1 MNDPK
6 RLLMPLIFAA
16 LLIIGMFIGAKLT
29 PVNRMFSG
37 TMSASIYNYNKLQ
50 DILYLIERDYVDE
63 VDQDH
68 LVDLAIEGMLKQLDP
83 HSVYI
88 SAGQLTAVN
97 EEISGNFEGIGVQ
110 FSILNDTVVVINV
123 IRGGPAEKAGLL
135 GGDRITEVD
144 GEVIAGRG
152 ISNDEVM
159 KLLKG
164 KKGSVVKVGVM
175 RQGRRDVM
183 LFDITRDV
191 IATRSIDA
199 AYMINGRTA
208 YVRMNTF
215 AEKTYTEFMH
225 HMHHLEQSGMKNLIL
240 DLRGNGGGLLDQAVR
255 ISNEFLGRR
264 ELIVYTMGKSGKRRM
279 HYANGKGRF
288 QNTGLAVLIDDFSA
302 SASEIVAGAIQD
314 NDRGHIIG
322 RRSFGKGL
330 VQQQVMLIDGSAIRI
345 TTERYYT
352 PVGRSIQKPYAGGQ
366 DDYYN
371 ELLDRYTHG
380 GMQAPDTATPPD
392 SLKFETI
399 KEKRTVYGG
408 GGIMP
413 DHFIPIHP
421 KHENELFRN
430 LSRTGVIFE
439 FSADFADRY
448 RSEITTRY
456 DSARYVSSFVM
467 SSADMNAFWDYV
479 ADKGIMTTA
488 QERSETGTSI
498 SRLVKA
504 FVARDLYG
512 IATYYSISNQR
523 DEAVKKALKV
533 L

>member
-16 LLIIGMFIGAKLT
+16 LLITGMFIGAKLT
-29 PVNRMFSG
+29 PVHRMFSG

-63 VDQDH
+63 VDQGQ
-68 LVDLAIEGMLKQLDP
+68 LVELAIEGMLKQLDP

-88 SAGQLTAVN
+88 SAAHLAAVN

-110 FSILNDTVVVINV
+110 FSIRNDTVVVINV

-135 GGDRITEVD
+135 GGDRITVVD
-144 GEVIAGRG
+144 GEDIAGRG
-152 ISNDEVM
+152 ITNDGVM

-164 KKGSVVKVGVM
+164 PKGSLVRVGVM
-175 RQGRRDVM
+175 RQGRRDVTV
-183 LFDITRDV
+183 FDITRDV
-191 IATRSIDA
+191 ITTMSIDA
-199 AYMINGRTA
+199 AYMINRHTA
-208 YVRMNTF
+208 YIRMNTF
-215 AEKTYTEFMH
+215 AEKTYTELMH
-225 HMHHLEQSGMKNLIL
+225 HLHHLEQAGMKNLIL

-264 ELIVYTMGKSGKRRM
+264 ELIVYTMGKSGRKRM
-279 HYANGKGRF
+279 HYANGKGRY

-302 SASEIVAGAIQD
+302 SASEIVAGAVQD

-352 PVGRSIQKPYAGGQ
+352 PVGRSIQKPYTGGQ

-371 ELLDRYTHG
+371 ELLERYAHG

-392 SLKFETI
+392 SLRFETL
-399 KEKRTVYGG
+399 KKRRTVYGG

-430 LSRTGVIFE
+430 ISLTGVLF
-439 FSADFADRY
+439 DFATDYADRK
-448 RSEITTRY
+448 RTEITDRY
-456 DSARYVSSFVM
+456 DSARYVSSFAL
-467 SSADMNAFWDYV
+467 SSADMNSFWNYV
-479 ADKGIMTTA
+479 AAKGIKTTP

-512 IATYYSISNQR
+512 IATYFSIINQR
-523 DEAVKKALKV
+523 DEAVKKALTI